1 MPSRLKTRS
10 ASASPL
16 RRLVAM
22 RTEETPASSGNTER
36 AKMKSGLS
44 LSSCSALS
52 AAAKVAVL
60 MQ

>member
-1 MPSRLKTRS
+1 M
-10 ASASPL
+10 